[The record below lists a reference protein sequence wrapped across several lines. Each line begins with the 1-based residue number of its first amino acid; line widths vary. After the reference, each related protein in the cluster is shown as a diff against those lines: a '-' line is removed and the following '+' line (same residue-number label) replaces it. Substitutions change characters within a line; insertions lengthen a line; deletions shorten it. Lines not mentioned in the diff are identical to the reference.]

1 MWWCCGRRN
10 KDDPGCKY
18 AKHQITEQEEE
29 EGVLG
34 GGTNDGVEYDEDGNV
49 KSKLTRQKTDNIRCY
64 VSSFLIMSM
73 YIVLQ
78 KVGSFR

>member
-18 AKHQITEQEEE
+18 AKHQITEEQEK

-34 GGTNDGVEYDEDGNV
+34 GGTNIGVEYDEDGYA

-64 VSSFLIMSM
+64 VSSLNIMSM
-73 YIVLQ
+73 FIVLQ
-78 KVGSFR
+78 KIGSFR